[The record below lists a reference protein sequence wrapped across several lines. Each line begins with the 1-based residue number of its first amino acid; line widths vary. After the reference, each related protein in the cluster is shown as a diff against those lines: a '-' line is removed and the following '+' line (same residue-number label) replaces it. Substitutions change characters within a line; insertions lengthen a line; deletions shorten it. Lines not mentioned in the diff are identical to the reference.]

1 MTSSIIK
8 IALMFFLSN
17 RTCRTGLSRFGK
29 LTFPKSAE
37 TKLLLT
43 LYRIF
48 GICSPCLI
56 LSIFRQVY
64 SHIGFAEYVPTH
76 KIGHPCKQRIWIP
89 IIDFGKTQKTVNDYS
104 IIDLLE
110 LSYFNVDNSD
120 FR

>member
-1 MTSSIIK
+1 
-8 IALMFFLSN
+8 MFFLSN

-64 SHIGFAEYVPTH
+64 ICQYSTRQEYARQGHESSSHF
-76 KIGHPCKQRIWIP
+76 
-89 IIDFGKTQKTVNDYS
+89 
-104 IIDLLE
+104 LLQ
-110 LSYFNVDNSD
+110 L
-120 FR
+120 